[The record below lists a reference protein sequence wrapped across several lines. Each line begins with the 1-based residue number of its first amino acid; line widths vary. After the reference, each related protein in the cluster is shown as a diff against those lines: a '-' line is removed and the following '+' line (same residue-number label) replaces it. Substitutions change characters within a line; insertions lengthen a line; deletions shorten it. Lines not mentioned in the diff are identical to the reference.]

1 MVAFIFLLTEKLNF
15 LASSKDKYVPAGN
28 YMFKVNNRNTRARC
42 ETFVKLTI
50 KAPERPLTR
59 KNDGYSMRKNIWEN
73 NWIMKFSL
81 SKVMRLFLPLNKFSV
96 LVVDFEILK
105 PVQHRQSK
113 TLNVFE
119 VSKSLITFEKRNFNI

>member
-1 MVAFIFLLTEKLNF
+1 
-15 LASSKDKYVPAGN
+15 
-28 YMFKVNNRNTRARC
+28 
-42 ETFVKLTI
+42 
-50 KAPERPLTR
+50 
-59 KNDGYSMRKNIWEN
+59 
-73 NWIMKFSL
+73 
-81 SKVMRLFLPLNKFSV
+81 MRLFLPLNKFSV